1 MKASELIKAL
11 KESID
16 RYGDQNVCTW
26 SPTESCD
33 IRPVSNLRRMAVK
46 DEDVVV
52 IDCHRN
58 WPSTTGE
65 PSGSGRDN
73 NR

>member
-1 MKASELIKAL
+1 MKATELIKAL
-11 KESID
+11 NESIQKH
-16 RYGDQNVCTW
+16 GDHDVCTW

-33 IRPVSNLRRMAVK
+33 LRPISHLSRMLIRGT
-46 DEDVVV
+46 DVTV

-58 WPSTTGE
+58 WPSKTGE
-65 PSGSGRDN
+65 PSGDLRDN